1 MERDPY
7 LYGLMAMEVM
17 MMIVLL
23 MAMPPVYTPYLL
35 ELLELMAGLVILTR
49 CALQKWSWR
58 M

>member
-17 MMIVLL
+17 AMIVLL
-23 MAMPPVYTPYLL
+23 MAMHPVYTPYLL

>member
-17 MMIVLL
+17 TMIVLL

>member
-17 MMIVLL
+17 TMIVLL
-23 MAMPPVYTPYLL
+23 MAMHPVYTPYLL